1 MLCQMAQTGQLGGKM
16 TESDLKNLLERFI
29 TSQQTSLSDHFS
41 RGSDLKNLLER
52 FVTSQQSSLSDHFI
66 QESELKNLRKM
77 LSFHNDPLLLII
89 LFNLRMSAGQ
99 AANKVKFDRRR
110 AMDSDDDDDLEGL

>member
-16 TESDLKNLLERFI
+16 TESDLKNLLERWV
-29 TSQQTSLSDHFS
+29 
-41 RGSDLKNLLER
+41 LKSTHQCLN
-52 FVTSQQSSLSDHFI
+52 
-66 QESELKNLRKM
+66 
-77 LSFHNDPLLLII
+77 LSFIS
-89 LFNLRMSAGQ
+89 LRMSAGQ

>member
-52 FVTSQQSSLSDHFI
+52 
-66 QESELKNLRKM
+66 
-77 LSFHNDPLLLII
+77 LSFHNDPILMII
-89 LFNLRMSAGQ
+89 FFSISG
-99 AANKVKFDRRR
+99 
-110 AMDSDDDDDLEGL
+110 